1 MAVDYTTLAWDAE
14 GQKRY
19 ETGVDHVVLY
29 VKQNSKMGSSDD
41 GFPSDLTVGT
51 GQTIEGSWFYNGV
64 AWNGVTSIS
73 KSPSG
78 AEANDI
84 YADNI
89 KYASLRSAES
99 FGATIEAYTY
109 PDEFAKC
116 DGSEVIKGG
125 LFIGQQKRSPFG
137 LCFRTDIGDDL
148 DDGVDVNKKF
158 KLHLIYNATASPSE
172 SSYSTINDSP
182 EAITFSWEMTT
193 IPADAGTDRNRT
205 AHIEIDVTKLTD
217 YSANAQSGTGSTS
230 MDKFLNILYG
240 VTTDQSN
247 SVAGNTAFLPMPID
261 VINFFKANCT

>member
-1 MAVDYTTLAWDAE
+1 MSTTYPITWDAE
-14 GQKRY
+14 GEKRY

-29 VKQNSKMGSSDD
+29 TKQGTKKTT
-41 GFPSDLTVGT
+41 GFPSDFTVGT
-51 GQTIEGSWFYNGV
+51 GNSIEGTWFYNGV

-193 IPADAGTDRNRT
+193 IPADAGTGRNRT
-205 AHIEIDVTKLTD
+205 AHLEIDVTKLGD
-217 YSANAQSGTGSTS
+217 YNASAQSGTGSAS
-230 MDKFLNILYG
+230 MDKFLKVLYG
-240 VTTDQSN
+240 VAADSTTTPVTD
-247 SVAGNTAFLPMPID
+247 AIPAILPMPID
-261 VINFFKANCT
+261 VINFFTANITE